1 MRTSLVEIQAI
12 EAHLLDG
19 RPLPDGEDMPDKV
32 HWQQQTYAVVQQYGR
47 NQLKAELEAVHNKIF
62 TGSAFWRFR
71 RRIARYF
78 R

>member
-12 EAHLLDG
+12 EAHLLAG
-19 RPLPDGEDMPDKV
+19 ASLPEGEDIPGKV
-32 HWQQQTYAVVQQYGR
+32 QWQQHTYDVVREYGR
-47 NQLKAELEAVHNKIF
+47 KQIKAELEGVHQQLF